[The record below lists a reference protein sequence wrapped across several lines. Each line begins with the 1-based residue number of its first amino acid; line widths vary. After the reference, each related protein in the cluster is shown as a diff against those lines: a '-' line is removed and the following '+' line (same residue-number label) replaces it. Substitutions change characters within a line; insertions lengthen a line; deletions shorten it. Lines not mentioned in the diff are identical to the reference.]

1 MTAICARTVLP
12 SFLIGSP
19 DARGPVWKPSKNSST
34 TLTYNDMNNR
44 KAILFSA
51 PSGSGKTTI
60 IREIL
65 KRFDCFEFSISAT
78 SRKAREGEQDG
89 VDYYFLTPEV
99 FEQRVQKG
107 DFLEWEEVYAG
118 TRYGTLKSE
127 IDRIWDN
134 GHVIIFDVDVNG
146 GMNIKK
152 YFGPDALALFVM
164 PPSIEVLEMRLRNR
178 GTESEDSIVKRLAR
192 SEAELK
198 MADRFDVTIIN
209 DQLDRAVDET
219 QKVINNYLLR

>member
-1 MTAICARTVLP
+1 M
-12 SFLIGSP
+12 SM
-19 DARGPVWKPSKNSST
+19 D
-34 TLTYNDMNNR
+34 NR

-78 SRKAREGEQDG
+78 SRQPREGERDG
-89 VDYYFLTPEV
+89 VDYYFLSPEE
-99 FEQRVQKG
+99 FQRRVQAG
-107 DFLEWEEVYAG
+107 EFLEWEEVYANVC
-118 TRYGTLKSE
+118 YGTLKSE
-127 IDRIWDN
+127 IDRIWRN

-164 PPSIEVLEMRLRNR
+164 PPSVEVLEQRLRSR
-178 GTESEDSIVKRLAR
+178 GTESEEAIVKRLAR
-192 SEAELK
+192 SAAELEK
-198 MADRFDVTIIN
+198 APLFDVTIVN
-209 DQLDRAVDET
+209 DVLGDAVDQT
-219 QKVINNYLLR
+219 QKVINNYLSVG

>member
-1 MTAICARTVLP
+1 
-12 SFLIGSP
+12 
-19 DARGPVWKPSKNSST
+19 
-34 TLTYNDMNNR
+34 MNNR

-78 SRKAREGEQDG
+78 SRPARQGEQDG
-89 VDYYFLTPEV
+89 VDYYFLTCEE
-99 FEQRVQKG
+99 FERRVNEG
-107 DFLEWEEVYAG
+107 LFLEWEEVYAG

-152 YFGPDALALFVM
+152 FFGNDALALFVM

-178 GTESEDSIVKRLAR
+178 GTESEEAIKKRLAR
-192 SEAELK
+192 SAAELQK
-198 MADRFDVTIIN
+198 ADQFDVTIIN
-209 DQLDRAVDET
+209 DDLTRAVDET
-219 QKVINNYLLR
+219 QQVINNYLSR

>member
-1 MTAICARTVLP
+1 
-12 SFLIGSP
+12 
-19 DARGPVWKPSKNSST
+19 
-34 TLTYNDMNNR
+34 MNNR

-78 SRKAREGEQDG
+78 SRPARQGEQNG
-89 VDYYFLTPEV
+89 VDYYFLTPEE
-99 FEQRVQKG
+99 FDKRVAEGQ
-107 DFLEWEEVYAG
+107 FLEWEEVYAG

-152 YFGPDALALFVM
+152 YFGSEALALFVM
-164 PPSIEVLEMRLRNR
+164 PPSIEVLEMRLRTR
-178 GTESEDSIVKRLAR
+178 GTETEEAIYKRLAR
-192 SEAELK
+192 SAAELK
-198 MADRFDVTIIN
+198 MADKFDVTILN
-209 DQLDRAVDET
+209 DDLNRSVDET
-219 QKVINNYLLR
+219 QRVINNYLSR

>member
-1 MTAICARTVLP
+1 
-12 SFLIGSP
+12 
-19 DARGPVWKPSKNSST
+19 
-34 TLTYNDMNNR
+34 MNNR

-78 SRKAREGEQDG
+78 SRPARQGEQNG
-89 VDYYFLTPEV
+89 VDYYFLTPEE
-99 FEQRVQKG
+99 FDKRVVEGQ
-107 DFLEWEEVYAG
+107 FLEWEEVYAG

-152 YFGPDALALFVM
+152 YFGSEALALFVM
-164 PPSIEVLEMRLRNR
+164 PPSIEVLEMRLRTR
-178 GTESEDSIVKRLAR
+178 GTETEEAISKRLAR
-192 SEAELK
+192 SAAELK
-198 MADRFDVTIIN
+198 MADKFDVTILN
-209 DQLDRAVDET
+209 DDLNRSVDET
-219 QKVINNYLLR
+219 QRVINNYLSR

>member
-1 MTAICARTVLP
+1 
-12 SFLIGSP
+12 
-19 DARGPVWKPSKNSST
+19 
-34 TLTYNDMNNR
+34 MNNR

-78 SRKAREGEQDG
+78 SRPARQGEQNG
-89 VDYYFLTPEV
+89 VDYYFLTPEE
-99 FEQRVQKG
+99 FDKRVAEGQ
-107 DFLEWEEVYAG
+107 FLEWEEVYAG

-146 GMNIKK
+146 SMNIKK
-152 YFGPDALALFVM
+152 YFGSEALALFVM
-164 PPSIEVLEMRLRNR
+164 PPSIEVLEMRLRTR
-178 GTESEDSIVKRLAR
+178 GTETEEAISKRLAR
-192 SEAELK
+192 SAAELK
-198 MADRFDVTIIN
+198 MADKFDVTILN
-209 DQLDRAVDET
+209 DDLNRAVDET
-219 QKVINNYLLR
+219 QRVINNYLSR